1 MLWLGYHG
9 DSAHLIQTLHVVR
22 FNPVLGNRGIPSISR
37 EIVNEILEKLSKLF
51 LCVLNID
58 VCAPDNEV
66 GLRGCLANYPRR

>member
-9 DSAHLIQTLHVVR
+9 YSAYLIQTLHVVR
-22 FNPVLGNRGIPSISR
+22 LDPVLSKRGIPSISR
-37 EIVNEILEKLSKLF
+37 EIVNEILEKLAKLF
-51 LCVLNID
+51 LCVLYID